1 MFNNQRYITVGIKE
15 KIPYD
20 TQLILWKLI
29 DDLEY
34 KKDYLQI
41 FKFIPIDRYSTELIH
56 LQEQPMYEKSYSL
69 SISMSK
75 CKVYAIDDGINSTL
89 MLAEEY

>member
-29 DDLEY
+29 DDLEC

-41 FKFIPIDRYSTELIH
+41 FKFIQIDRYSTKLIH

-69 SISMSK
+69 KISMSK

-89 MLAEEY
+89 MLSEEY

>member
-1 MFNNQRYITVGIKE
+1 MFNNQRYITAGIKQ

-20 TQLILWKLI
+20 IQLMLWKLI
-29 DDLEY
+29 DDLMC

-41 FKFIPIDRYSTELIH
+41 FKFIPIDRYSTKLTH
-56 LQEQPMYEKSYSL
+56 LQEQPMYQKSYIL
-69 SISMSK
+69 SISITK